1 MHTGIQVGRCDLDQE
16 IAAIDR
22 EPVAVFVERLGRQG
36 RQFVAPSGR
45 GASVLP
51 VPYTGDEFASEDSI
65 VWALVP
71 ASVRRASRCQFRK
84 ASAIALFEVADGIR

>member
-51 VPYTGDEFASEDSI
+51 VPHTGDEFAIDD
-65 VWALVP
+65 VGQ
-71 ASVRRASRCQFRK
+71 RRLDRLGLGARERTELK
-84 ASAIALFEVADGIR
+84 WW